1 MLDVLCPLIN
11 ESDVVSNDL
20 LDIILMNV
28 VEPAKSQRRNAYQIA
43 KELIVKCSD
52 TLEPYIQA
60 VSGWEG
66 VGKGGSEVGRPGKE
80 RECVGKS
87 WKGKGGNG
95 LGRAG
100 KEDEVGG
107 ISGGK
112 VELGLAG
119 RERMGR
125 KEGV

>member
-60 VSGWEG
+60 VSGLRW
-66 VGKGGSEVGRPGKE
+66 
-80 RECVGKS
+80 
-87 WKGKGGNG
+87 
-95 LGRAG
+95 LGI
-100 KEDEVGG
+100 V
-107 ISGGK
+107 
-112 VELGLAG
+112 VLCCY
-119 RERMGR
+119 M
-125 KEGV
+125 